1 MRLFAFVTLLAA
13 LSVGPVAPAIAQ
25 TQVLNVQDA
34 DIRAFIQDV
43 ARTTGYTFVIDPR
56 VKGTV
61 SVASNGPLNRTE
73 LFEVFLS
80 TLRANNFVAIP
91 TGSGAYRIEPSESV
105 ARQPS
110 AAGGQFATQ
119 VFRLRNIDAQA
130 AADILKPLVG
140 AQGQVIANPRGNT
153 LVVADYAD
161 NVRRIRALI
170 AQIDQDRA
178 ATRAVTLR
186 NSSAREIAGVLTALT
201 ATAGADGKPG
211 RGPVLIVPV
220 ESSNSLLLRG
230 DSEAIDRLLPTIA
243 DLDQRA
249 QTTGSIK
256 VVFLQNANAEQLL
269 PVLQQ
274 LLGLPVTP
282 AEAQAGQGDAAAQP
296 AATGAAAPAAASGGV
311 RANIARFPG
320 ANALVI
326 NASPDTQ
333 KMLAEVIAQLDV
345 RREQVLVE
353 AIVVEVSDTAA
364 RELGVQFILGG
375 GEGDDAMPFSVT
387 NYSNTAPN
395 ILALTGAIA
404 GENNLP
410 EDSATLAALREA
422 ALTSLLGAN
431 GVTAGI
437 AGQLDGGALFG
448 VIVNAV
454 RRDGASRLLST
465 PSILTLNNQ
474 EASILVGQEVP
485 ITTGEVL
492 GSANSNPFRTIQRQ
506 DVGIQLTVKPQINA
520 GGGITLFIRQEVS
533 SVSGPVS
540 DTSSELVL
548 NKRELETTVLV
559 DDGAIVVLGGL
570 LDENERVSLERVPYL
585 SDVPLFG
592 ELFKS
597 RARSGGRTNLMVFIR
612 PRIIRGAADAQAVS
626 APRYDYI
633 RKETG
638 LVGADGG
645 NALDAVVRDYLRTV
659 PPGEAPSAVPPPAAP
674 GTSAT
679 GDGGSR

>member
-1 MRLFAFVTLLAA
+1 VRFFAFVTLLAA
-13 LSVGPVAPAIAQ
+13 LSVGPVAPALAQ

-56 VKGTV
+56 VKGVV

-91 TGSGAYRIEPSESV
+91 TGSGAYRIEPSEGV
-105 ARQPS
+105 ARQPA
-110 AAGGQFATQ
+110 AAGGQFVTQ
-119 VFRLRNIDAQA
+119 VFRLRSIDALA
-130 AADILKPLVG
+130 AADMLKPLVG
-140 AQGQVIANPRGNT
+140 AQGQVIANPRGNS

-178 ATRAVTLR
+178 TTRAVTLR

-201 ATAGADGKPG
+201 AAPGADGKPA
-211 RGPVLIVPV
+211 RGAVLIVPV

-230 DSEAIDRLLPTIA
+230 DSEAIERLLPTIA

-249 QTTGSIK
+249 QTTGSVK

-282 AEAQAGQGDAAAQP
+282 AETQAVQSGDPAQP
-296 AATGAAAPAAASGGV
+296 AATTTAAPATTSGI

-326 NASPDTQ
+326 NASPETQ

-375 GEGDDAMPFSVT
+375 GEGDSTMPFSVT

-410 EDSATLAALREA
+410 EDSVTLAALRDA
-422 ALTSLLGAN
+422 ALTSLLGAS
-431 GVTAGI
+431 GITAGLG
-437 AGQLDGGALFG
+437 GQLDGGAVFG
-448 VIVNAV
+448 MIVNAV

-465 PSILTLNNQ
+465 PSIMTLNNQ

-540 DTSSELVL
+540 NTSSELVL
-548 NKRELETTVLV
+548 NKREIETTVLV

-597 RARSGGRTNLMVFIR
+597 RARTGGRTNLMIFIR
-612 PRIIRGAADAQAVS
+612 PRIIRGAADAEAVS
-626 APRYDYI
+626 GPRYNYL
-633 RKETG
+633 RKESG
-638 LVGADGG
+638 LIGADGD
-645 NALDAVVRDYLRTV
+645 NALDALVRDYLRSD
-659 PPGEAPSAVPPPAAP
+659 PPGGAPSAAPQVPAPAAE
-674 GTSAT
+674 A
-679 GDGGSR
+679 GGSQ

>member
-1 MRLFAFVTLLAA
+1 MRSLGFVALLAA
-13 LSVGPVAPAIAQ
+13 LAVGPVAPAMAQ

-56 VKGTV
+56 VKGVV
-61 SVASNGPLNRTE
+61 SVASSGPLNRSE
-73 LFEVFLS
+73 LFEVFLA

-91 TGSGAYRIEPSESV
+91 TGSGAYRIEPSESA
-105 ARQPS
+105 ARQPA
-110 AAGGQFATQ
+110 AAGGQFVTQ
-119 VFRLRNIDAQA
+119 VFRLRSVEATA
-130 AADILKPLVG
+130 AADMLKPLVG
-140 AQGQVIANPRGNT
+140 AQGQVIANPLGNT

-161 NVRRIRALI
+161 NVRRIRSLI
-170 AQIDQDRA
+170 AQIDVDQA
-178 ATRAVTLR
+178 VTRAVSLR

-201 ATAGADGKPG
+201 AAPGADGKPG
-211 RGPVLIVPV
+211 RAPVLIVPV
-220 ESSNSLLLRG
+220 EGSNSLLLRG
-230 DSEAIDRLLPTIA
+230 QSDAVERLLPTIT

-249 QTTGSIK
+249 QATGSVK
-256 VVFLQNANAEQLL
+256 VVFLQNADAEQLL

-282 AEAQAGQGDAAAQP
+282 AGSASGQGGETAQP
-296 AATGAAAPAAASGGV
+296 AAAAPVATAAPGGI

-320 ANALVI
+320 ANALII

-333 KMLAEVIAQLDV
+333 KLLADVIAQLDV

-375 GEGDDAMPFSVT
+375 GDGDGAMPFSVT

-410 EDSATLAALREA
+410 EDSATLAALRDA
-422 ALTSLLGAN
+422 ALSSLLGAK
-431 GVTAGI
+431 GVTAGVG
-437 AGQLDGGALFG
+437 GQLDSGAVFG
-448 VIVNAV
+448 MIVNAV

-520 GGGITLFIRQEVS
+520 GGGITLYIRQEVS
-533 SVSGPVS
+533 SVSGPVNA
-540 DTSSELVL
+540 TSSELVL
-548 NKRELETTVLV
+548 NKRELETTALV

-585 SDVPLFG
+585 SDVPVVG

-597 RARSGGRTNLMVFIR
+597 RARSGGRTNLMIFIR
-612 PRIIRGAADAQAVS
+612 PRIVRGAADAQAVT
-626 APRYDYI
+626 APRYDYV
-633 RKETG
+633 RREPG
-638 LVGADGG
+638 LVDADGG
-645 NALDAVVRDYLRTV
+645 NALDAMMRDYLRTT
-659 PPGEAPSAVPPPAAP
+659 PPVAPPAASP
-674 GTSAT
+674 AAPVE
-679 GDGGSR
+679 GGGAR

>member
-1 MRLFAFVTLLAA
+1 MRAFAFALLLAA
-13 LSVGPVAPAIAQ
+13 MTAGPVAPAFAQ
-25 TQVLNVQDA
+25 AQVLNVQDA

-43 ARTTGYTFVIDPR
+43 SRTTGYTFVIDPR

-61 SVASNGPLNRTE
+61 SVASSGPLNRAE

-91 TGSGAYRIEPSESV
+91 TGSGAYRVEPAESA

-110 AAGGQFATQ
+110 AAGGQFVTQ

-161 NVRRIRALI
+161 NVRRIRSLI
-170 AQIDQDRA
+170 GQIDQDRA
-178 ATRAVTLR
+178 TTRAITLR
-186 NSSAREIAGVLTALT
+186 HSSAREIAGVLTTLT
-201 ATAGADGKPG
+201 AAPGADGKPG
-211 RGPVLIVPV
+211 RGAVQIVAV
-220 ESSNSLLLRG
+220 ESSNSLVLRG
-230 DSEAIDRLLPTIA
+230 DSDAIDRLAPIIE

-249 QTTGSIK
+249 QATGSVK

-274 LLGLPVTP
+274 LLGLPV
-282 AEAQAGQGDAAAQP
+282 ASSEASAGQGAAAQP
-296 AATGAAAPAAASGGV
+296 TAAAPAAGGGEI

-326 NASPDTQ
+326 NASPETQ
-333 KMLAEVIAQLDV
+333 KMLTDVIAQLDV

-353 AIVVEVSDTAA
+353 AVVVEVSDTAA
-364 RELGVQFILGG
+364 RELGVQFLLS
-375 GEGDDAMPFSVT
+375 GDEDGTMPFSVT
-387 NYSNTAPN
+387 NYSNSAPS
-395 ILALTGAIA
+395 ILALTGAIV
-404 GENNLP
+404 GEKNLP
-410 EDSATLAALREA
+410 EDSATLATLREA
-422 ALTSLLGAN
+422 ALNSLLGAS
-431 GVTAGI
+431 GITAGLG
-437 AGQLDGGALFG
+437 GQLDGGGVFG
-448 VIVNAV
+448 MIVNAV

-485 ITTGEVL
+485 VTTGEVL

-506 DVGIQLTVKPQINA
+506 DVGIQLTVKPQVNA
-520 GGGITLFIRQEVS
+520 GGGITLSIRQEVS

-540 DTSSELVL
+540 TTSSELVL

-559 DDGAIVVLGGL
+559 DDGAVVVLGGL
-570 LDENERVSLERVPYL
+570 LDENERISLERVPYL
-585 SDVPLFG
+585 SDVPVVG

-597 RARSGGRTNLMVFIR
+597 RARSGGRANLMIFIR
-612 PRIIRGAADAQAVS
+612 PRIIRDAADAQAAS
-626 APRYDYI
+626 GPRYDYL
-633 RKETG
+633 RKEAG
-638 LVGADGG
+638 LVGQDGG
-645 NALDAVVRDYLRTV
+645 NALDAVMRDYLRTL
-659 PPGEAPSAVPPPAAP
+659 PPGGPASAPPTDAGQTAAPAAP
-674 GTSAT
+674 AGAT
-679 GDGGSR
+679 R